1 VPKDKKIHN
10 FSHANFPTE
19 SDLEAA
25 PRGASGGL
33 HELIVWV
40 GTFTFS
46 EIQKILQ
53 KSLRYK

>member
-46 EIQKILQ
+46 EIQKIF
-53 KSLRYK
+53 